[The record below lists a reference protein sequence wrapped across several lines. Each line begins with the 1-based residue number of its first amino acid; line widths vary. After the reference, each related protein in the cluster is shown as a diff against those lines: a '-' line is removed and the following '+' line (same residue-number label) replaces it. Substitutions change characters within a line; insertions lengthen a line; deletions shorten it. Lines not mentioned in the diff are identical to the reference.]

1 MGYSP
6 TYVITTETKA
16 IIAKDSNYYR
26 SRILEKGEK
35 ESTCIHKPAHIMN
48 YSCIIYGA
56 SLEGK
61 RNAVELMLKTRI
73 KLPIPVFP
81 DHNVYMFPTASIRK
95 HDCVWL
101 SYYHIY
107 DYEKR
112 DDKTYIVF
120 RDGTGLYV
128 NASESTVD
136 MQFKKT
142 SQVIAQM
149 KWSSFPS

>member
-1 MGYSP
+1 MGCSSN
-6 TYVITTETKA
+6 YVITTETQA

-26 SRILEKGEK
+26 SRILEKGK
-35 ESTCIHKPAHIMN
+35 ESSSVYKPDNIMN
-48 YSCIIYGA
+48 YSCIVYGA
-56 SLEGK
+56 SLEGR

-95 HDCVWL
+95 KDCVWL

-107 DYEKR
+107 DYEQR
-112 DDKTYIVF
+112 DDKTYIIF
-120 RDGTGLYV
+120 RDGSGLYV

-142 SQVIAQM
+142 SQVIAQLNRHP
-149 KWSSFPS
+149 FPI